1 MSFDQAMIHFSA
13 PTICGI
19 KPANL
24 FSVRKECFSTHEF
37 IRWKKTLAEQGVAVK
52 LVKSSNR
59 IFLVLVYNTLWIER
73 LLEDASVRSYLGGKG
88 YKDCP
93 DVAKTVGRIAWR
105 MKNPSCFPHE
115 VGVLLGYPVLDVQEF
130 ERNKGSCCNYCG
142 CWKSYSDVKL
152 AASCHCRFKLC
163 SFMCD
168 KWFDEGY
175 SLSGIIEKYKEAVNA
190 A

>member
-1 MSFDQAMIHFSA
+1 MLVITNKEEGRSDVPMSFDQAMIHFSA

-37 IRWKKTLAEQGVAVK
+37 IRRKKTLAEQGVAVK

-105 MKNPSCFPHE
+105 MKNPSCF
-115 VGVLLGYPVLDVQEF
+115 LTRWGYF
-130 ERNKGSCCNYCG
+130 WGTRFWMCRNSRGIKG
-142 CWKSYSDVKL
+142 
-152 AASCHCRFKLC
+152 AAAITVDAGNPIL
-163 SFMCD
+163 M
-168 KWFDEGY
+168 
-175 SLSGIIEKYKEAVNA
+175 
-190 A
+190 